1 MFRKSALS
9 KLKKKEKSR
18 ESDENILKYDALNS
32 EINILVRMIN
42 FKLDFN
48 NIEKDNFELLEK
60 VSLIS
65 Y

>member
-48 NIEKDNFELLEK
+48 NIEKENFELLEK

>member
-9 KLKKKEKSR
+9 KLKNKEKSR

-48 NIEKDNFELLEK
+48 NIEKENFELLEK

>member
-42 FKLDFN
+42 FKLNFN
-48 NIEKDNFELLEK
+48 NIEKENFELLEK